1 MKCTPENLT
10 HLEQDEIYV
19 FGSNVDGIHDKGDA
33 LIAYKYFGAVMGQNS
48 GLQGQSYAIPTMNGD
63 IEKMKPYIQDFFELA
78 GEWDQTMFY
87 VTRIGSRHNR
97 QRHGTLVRRSP
108 HALQRA
114 SARIISSGIAG
125 HGNRNTISHNNSHY
139 WPATVTISLS
149 NERYSLAIRCS
160 SPAVSLLSTSIWRS
174 K

>member
-87 VTRIGSRHNR
+87 VTRIGCDIPGITDRDMAPLFAEAL
-97 QRHGTLVRRSP
+97 TLYNVLLPESFLQ
-108 HALQRA
+108 ALQDM
-114 SARIISSGIAG
+114 GIE
-125 HGNRNTISHNNSHY
+125 I
-139 WPATVTISLS
+139 P
-149 NERYSLAIRCS
+149 
-160 SPAVSLLSTSIWRS
+160 
-174 K
+174 

>member
-48 GLQGQSYAIPTMNGD
+48 GLHGQSYAIPTMNGD

-87 VTRIGSRHNR
+87 VTRIGCDIPGITDSDMAPLFAEAL
-97 QRHGTLVRRSP
+97 TLYNVLLPESFLQ
-108 HALQRA
+108 ALQDM
-114 SARIISSGIAG
+114 GIE
-125 HGNRNTISHNNSHY
+125 I
-139 WPATVTISLS
+139 P
-149 NERYSLAIRCS
+149 
-160 SPAVSLLSTSIWRS
+160 
-174 K
+174 

>member
-87 VTRIGSRHNR
+87 VTRIGCDIPGITDSDMAPLFTEAL
-97 QRHGTLVRRSP
+97 TLYNVLLPESFLQ
-108 HALQRA
+108 ALQDM
-114 SARIISSGIAG
+114 GIE
-125 HGNRNTISHNNSHY
+125 I
-139 WPATVTISLS
+139 P
-149 NERYSLAIRCS
+149 
-160 SPAVSLLSTSIWRS
+160 
-174 K
+174 

>member
-87 VTRIGSRHNR
+87 VTRIGCDIPGITDSARAPLFAEAL
-97 QRHGTLVRRSP
+97 TLYNVLLPESFLQ
-108 HALQRA
+108 ALQDM
-114 SARIISSGIAG
+114 GIE
-125 HGNRNTISHNNSHY
+125 I
-139 WPATVTISLS
+139 P
-149 NERYSLAIRCS
+149 
-160 SPAVSLLSTSIWRS
+160 
-174 K
+174 

>member
-10 HLEQDEIYV
+10 HLERDEIYV

-63 IEKMKPYIQDFFELA
+63 IEKMKPYIQDLFELA

-87 VTRIGSRHNR
+87 VTRIGCDIPGITDRDMAPLFAEAL
-97 QRHGTLVRRSP
+97 TLYNVLLPESFLQ
-108 HALQRA
+108 ALQDM
-114 SARIISSGIAG
+114 GIE
-125 HGNRNTISHNNSHY
+125 I
-139 WPATVTISLS
+139 P
-149 NERYSLAIRCS
+149 
-160 SPAVSLLSTSIWRS
+160 
-174 K
+174 